1 MAARTMALREML
13 GQFLELKSLD
23 LDERFLGHKRSRQC
37 PARGDTVTGTDRR
50 VGQRGLGL
58 PVEEVREG
66 EQSSQSWLVNPGV
79 GSGFRHALVT
89 VGRGL

>member
-1 MAARTMALREML
+1 MALREML